1 MPTLLL
7 ADDSVTIQRVIEL
20 TFAQEGVRVIS
31 VSDGETAI
39 ARMEIERPDVVLAD
53 VGMPRGD
60 GYQVAMHMKRT
71 PALAQVPVVLLA
83 GAFEPIDEARA
94 RQTGCDGVL
103 VKPFEPRQLLTQ
115 VRALLAGT
123 RPADLWPADMPR
135 IVAAPPSAPPPPAA
149 VPTAPTPT
157 APPPT
162 APVHGPRLVP
172 PPPREIEPVSSR
184 SAPSFE
190 DVQEPGPIRSSP
202 PAEAEFELGLDDL
215 DLAFSRLD
223 PVAAPSRLDADTV
236 SDFQRDIR
244 ELRNAAPD
252 EAPRE
257 REQAAPDVM
266 GRMDWD
272 LPTQPVARERE
283 QDAEPLDFVDVIE
296 PAAPPP
302 APAPAPIPMPMPA
315 AEPMPPPQVERQ
327 PFPVAPT
334 VPPYDP
340 EPAPEPEPQPFPV
353 APSVAMPPAVLPP
366 SVPPPPLA
374 VPEPAPPVLPTA
386 SLASAFSALLAAEQV
401 HPQLRPAAAGTT
413 TLPESAVEE
422 VVKRVLTRMTD
433 DVVRKVV
440 LETAERLIREEIDR
454 IKN

>member
-1 MPTLLL
+1 
-7 ADDSVTIQRVIEL
+7 
-20 TFAQEGVRVIS
+20 
-31 VSDGETAI
+31 
-39 ARMEIERPDVVLAD
+39 
-53 VGMPRGD
+53 
-60 GYQVAMHMKRT
+60 MHMKRT
-71 PALAQVPVVLLA
+71 PALAQVPVVLLT

-135 IVAAPPSAPPPPAA
+135 IVAAPPPAAPPP
-149 VPTAPTPT
+149 
-157 APPPT
+157 APPPSA
-162 APVHGPRLVP
+162 APVQGPRLVP
-172 PPPREIEPVSSR
+172 PPPREVEQVSPR

-190 DVQEPGPIRSSP
+190 DVQEPGPIRSAP
-202 PAEAEFELGLDDL
+202 PVEAEFELGLDDL

-244 ELRNAAPD
+244 ELRSAAPD

-257 REQAAPDVM
+257 RVPAAPDVM

-272 LPTQPVARERE
+272 LPTQPVAREL
-283 QDAEPLDFVDVIE
+283 DAEPMEFVDAFE
-296 PAAPPP
+296 PPP
-302 APAPAPIPMPMPA
+302 PVPV
-315 AEPMPPPQVERQ
+315 PPPPVERH
-327 PFPVAPT
+327 PFPLAPS
-334 VPPYDP
+334 VLPSD
-340 EPAPEPEPQPFPV
+340 PEPQPFPV
-353 APSVAMPPAVLPP
+353 ASPVPVQPAAVLQAAAPP
-366 SVPPPPLA
+366 LLA
-374 VPEPAPPVLPTA
+374 VPEPAPLALPTA

-433 DVVRKVV
+433 EVVRKVV

-454 IKN
+454 IKPDR